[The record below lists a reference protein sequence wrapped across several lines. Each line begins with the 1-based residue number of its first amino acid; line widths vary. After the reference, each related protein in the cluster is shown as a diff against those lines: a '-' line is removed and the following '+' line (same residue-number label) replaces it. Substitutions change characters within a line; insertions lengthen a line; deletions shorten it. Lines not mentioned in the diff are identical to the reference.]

1 VQRALAE
8 PRDQALLFGLG
19 ALLVAIAVVPL
30 LLLLGITTFDIWGG
44 IVVAPTLVVVSVPAL
59 RRQAERESD
68 PHLFA
73 LLATAMAL
81 KLVGSIAR
89 YFVAFSVYG
98 GVADA
103 SGYDEWGRKLATAFW
118 HGNFDTGLQSVSGTN
133 FIRFIT
139 GLVYSAIGPTKLGA
153 FLIFSW
159 LGFWGLFLFY
169 RAFTIAVPEGRDRT
183 YARLV
188 FFLPSLVFWPS
199 SVGKEAWMM
208 FSLGVAAFGVAKV
221 LTDRALPGLVP
232 LGIGLWFA
240 ATVRPHVAGMLAVAL
255 VAGYLLK
262 RPHSSLR
269 QLAPIVKTVV
279 LSGLIVIVAVLV
291 VRTDRF
297 LHAFVRGPD
306 PSVSDI
312 LTGVTQ
318 RTQQGGSSFAPSVLE
333 SPLRTPV
340 AAVTVLYR
348 PLLVD
353 ATNVQSLISA
363 TEGTILL
370 IFSIVRI
377 RWILAALFSVRR
389 QPYVGFAIA
398 YTAVFVL
405 GFSAIA
411 NFGLLARERVQ
422 VLPFFLVLLAVP
434 PAELREPEM
443 EIETTEV
450 MYVP

>member
-1 VQRALAE
+1 VQAVATR
-8 PRDQALLFGLG
+8 PRDQAFMVGLGAFLVAIAAVPALLLFGQTTYDVWGGLLV
-19 ALLVAIAVVPL
+19 APLLVAI
-30 LLLLGITTFDIWGG
+30 
-44 IVVAPTLVVVSVPAL
+44 SVPAL
-59 RRQAERESD
+59 RRQAEREAD
-68 PHLFA
+68 DRLFPVFAAA
-73 LLATAMAL
+73 LAL
-81 KLVGSIAR
+81 KLVGAVAR
-89 YFVAFSVYG
+89 YFVAFSVYA

-103 SGYDEWGRKLATAFW
+103 SAYDAWGRKLATAFW
-118 HGNFDTGLQSVSGTN
+118 HGHFRTRLPSLSGTD
-133 FIRFIT
+133 FMRFLT
-139 GLVYSAIGPTKLGA
+139 GLVYSVVGPTKLGG
-153 FLIFSW
+153 FLVFSW

-169 RAFTIAVPEGRDRT
+169 RAFTIGVLEGRRRT
-183 YARLV
+183 YAALV

-199 SVGKEAWMM
+199 SIGKEAWMM
-208 FSLGVAAFGVAKV
+208 FSIGIAAFGVAKI
-221 LTDRALPGLVP
+221 LTGQTFRGLIP
-232 LGIGLWFA
+232 FGIGLWFA
-240 ATVRPHVAGMLAVAL
+240 AIVRPHVAGMIAVAL

-262 RPHSSLR
+262 RPHPSLR

-279 LSGLIVIVAVLV
+279 LTGLIVLAGILV

-297 LHAFVRGPD
+297 LHGFAQGPN
-306 PSVSDI
+306 PGVTDI
-312 LTGVTQ
+312 LQGVTE

-353 ATNVQSLISA
+353 ATNVQSLIAA

-377 RWILAALFSVRR
+377 RWILAALFGVRR

-398 YTAVFVL
+398 YTAVFIL

-434 PAELREPEM
+434 PAELREPEK
-443 EIETTEV
+443 ETETTEV

>member
-1 VQRALAE
+1 
-8 PRDQALLFGLG
+8 
-19 ALLVAIAVVPL
+19 VV
-30 LLLLGITTFDIWGG
+30 
-44 IVVAPTLVVVSVPAL
+44 
-59 RRQAERESD
+59 
-68 PHLFA
+68 
-73 LLATAMAL
+73 
-81 KLVGSIAR
+81 
-89 YFVAFSVYG
+89 
-98 GVADA
+98 
-103 SGYDEWGRKLATAFW
+103 
-118 HGNFDTGLQSVSGTN
+118 
-133 FIRFIT
+133 
-139 GLVYSAIGPTKLGA
+139 GPTKLGG
-153 FLIFSW
+153 FLFFSW

-169 RAFTIAVPEGRDRT
+169 RAFTIAVPEGRRRT
-183 YARLV
+183 YAVLV

-199 SVGKEAWMM
+199 SIGKEAWMM
-208 FSLGVAAFGVAKV
+208 FSLGIAALGVAKI
-221 LTDRALPGLVP
+221 LTGHAFRGLIP
-232 LGIGLWFA
+232 FGIGLWFA
-240 ATVRPHVAGMLAVAL
+240 ATVRPHVAGMIAVAL

-262 RPHSSLR
+262 RPHPSLR

-279 LSGLIVIVAVLV
+279 LAGLIVLAGILV

-297 LHAFVRGPD
+297 LHGFAQGPS
-306 PSVSDI
+306 PGVTDI
-312 LTGVTQ
+312 LQGVTE

-353 ATNVQSLISA
+353 ATNIQSLISA

-398 YTAVFVL
+398 YTAVFIL

-422 VLPFFLVLLAVP
+422 VLPLFLVLLTVP
-434 PAELREPEM
+434 PAELREPET
-443 EIETTEV
+443 ETETTEV